1 MSTNEFARKAR
12 YSQSNQLDSPWLTG
26 HTRYRSEV
34 IEFECSRNSWCDKLE
49 LAWEQVALGF
59 GLSEG
64 KSYSVIQTPYV
75 AVTVRREYLLHI
87 VEKRPNARERFT
99 EFALD
104 TIQNPLEIWQISYD
118 DGSMRLAF
126 IGAYDTKYQMLV
138 VIHADYGHALWNFMN
153 CDKKALNKHRHGIL
167 VYQRFQTAKQKKQPE
182 EAAFSEVGA

>member
-1 MSTNEFARKAR
+1 MNLPGKRATPNQTNWIALGLPDIRDIEVRLLNSNAREIPGAT
-12 YSQSNQLDSPWLTG
+12 S
-26 HTRYRSEV
+26 
-34 IEFECSRNSWCDKLE
+34 LE

-118 DGSMRLAF
+118 DGSIRLAF